1 VKKLMVYPSNLFH
14 RLSDSSSIV
23 LPTPSS
29 NSEIEEMGQQPHH
42 SRHNNNNNNN
52 NHNKKS
58 NVNSDKAATTSTS
71 AMVNQRANDVADARN
86 QAASGSTSDV
96 FYLAVYGWRKK
107 CLFTLI
113 LLLMVLII
121 INLSLTLWILKVM
134 EFSGVSV
141 TRSLGVEID

>member
-1 VKKLMVYPSNLFH
+1 
-14 RLSDSSSIV
+14 
-23 LPTPSS
+23 
-29 NSEIEEMGQQPHH
+29 MGQQPHH

-52 NHNKKS
+52 NHSKKP
-58 NVNSDKAATTSTS
+58 NVNSEKTAGTSTS
-71 AMVNQRANDVADARN
+71 AMVNQRGNDAVDGRSQTAN
-86 QAASGSTSDV
+86 GSTTSDV

-134 EFSGVSV
+134 EFSGVSA
-141 TRSLGVEID
+141 TRSLGVNQATELTFVCFVRRRMEWDS